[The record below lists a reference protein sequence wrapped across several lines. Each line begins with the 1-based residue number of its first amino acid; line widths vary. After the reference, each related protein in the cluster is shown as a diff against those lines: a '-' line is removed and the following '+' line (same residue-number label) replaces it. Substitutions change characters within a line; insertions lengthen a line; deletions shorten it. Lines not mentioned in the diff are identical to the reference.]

1 MLEDSTNYAPFYDG
15 IIRTARRS
23 GDTRID
29 ILSYINHS
37 KHHVDTLTKALKD
50 FNKQVFTLQLN
61 STIYGMTE
69 IIEHF
74 NTVKA
79 STVVILFSWY
89 LTENLLER
97 LASYAV
103 NHITF
108 ITVEAKLAFIRYVRQ
123 RNPHLRVSN
132 VMRMEKL
139 EENCNR

>member
-1 MLEDSTNYAPFYDG
+1 
-15 IIRTARRS
+15 
-23 GDTRID
+23 
-29 ILSYINHS
+29 
-37 KHHVDTLTKALKD
+37 
-50 FNKQVFTLQLN
+50 
-61 STIYGMTE
+61 MTE